1 MSKWSDRKAKRIE
14 NGVSVCE
21 WQWGV
26 AGREK
31 QSKVNDQ
38 KSRRKNEENRWKYL
52 EIFVHTE
59 FKVLELITVVH
70 VFFQVEKEKE
80 STERSIQKDHN
91 ANQTSQRL
99 QEDFVQFSTKEREVY
114 GELSRKPFSSPPPKY
129 IFKTM
134 MEETVE
140 AI

>member
-38 KSRRKNEENRWKYL
+38 KSRRKNEENRWKHL

-114 GELSRKPFSSPPPKY
+114 GELSRKPFSSPPQNIYLKP
-129 IFKTM
+129 
-134 MEETVE
+134 
-140 AI
+140 

>member
-38 KSRRKNEENRWKYL
+38 KSRRKNEENRWKHL

-114 GELSRKPFSSPPPKY
+114 GELSRKPFSSPAPKY
-129 IFKTM
+129 IFKTK

>member
-38 KSRRKNEENRWKYL
+38 KSRRKNEENRWKHL

-114 GELSRKPFSSPPPKY
+114 GELSRKPFSSPPPKIY
-129 IFKTM
+129 I
-134 MEETVE
+134 
-140 AI
+140 

>member
-38 KSRRKNEENRWKYL
+38 KSRRKNEENRWKHL

-99 QEDFVQFSTKEREVY
+99 QEDFVQFSTKKREVY
-114 GELSRKPFSSPPPKY
+114 GELSRKPFSSPPPKIY
-129 IFKTM
+129 I
-134 MEETVE
+134 
-140 AI
+140 

>member
-26 AGREK
+26 VGREK
-31 QSKVNDQ
+31 QSKINDQ
-38 KSRRKNEENRWKYL
+38 KSRRKNEENRWKHL

-80 STERSIQKDHN
+80 STEGSIQKDHN

-114 GELSRKPFSSPPPKY
+114 GELSRKPFSSPQKNIYLKP
-129 IFKTM
+129 
-134 MEETVE
+134 
-140 AI
+140 